1 MSFSPRLEKLPKPM
15 TCQSNA
21 TSPMP
26 IATLVMLLLLMSKT
40 QNPPLSVLRNSKSAV
55 SVPKKPPT
63 PANWKL
69 AADKANW

>member
-1 MSFSPRLEKLPKPM
+1 
-15 TCQSNA
+15 
-21 TSPMP
+21 
-26 IATLVMLLLLMSKT
+26 LLMSKT

-55 SVPKKPPT
+55 SVPKKPPA